1 MLVSLEKKAPV
12 GGFALV
18 ERARQ
23 DESRFQTVLQSYGY
37 YKAGVTIFINGDR
50 LTDLNLPSRID
61 RLPAKPPAKVDVR
74 FTPGPLFHIGTVTI
88 NGAVPEQAREKLDLK
103 SGQPAVAADVVAA
116 QNRLLTALR
125 DESYPLAKVTLAPAT
140 LELVT
145 DQLDVAFDAET
156 GPRAGLGPIRITG
169 LKHMNEPFV
178 RRRLLIHP
186 GQPFSPE
193 ELNKARTDLMSLG
206 VFSSIRMD
214 PAEHLDPSGNLPIT
228 VQVAER
234 PLHAVD
240 LGAGYATDLG
250 LNFNVGWH
258 DRNLLGNAE
267 QLNLLAST
275 NLGGNATTKPGYKFT
290 AQFLKPD
297 FFARHQQLELDL
309 GAIKQSLQAYDQRAL
324 TQEIKST
331 ARSGRIGI

>member
-156 GPRAGLGPIRITG
+156 GPRAGLGPILDHR
-169 LKHMNEPFV
+169 
-178 RRRLLIHP
+178 
-186 GQPFSPE
+186 PE
-193 ELNKARTDLMSLG
+193 AHE
-206 VFSSIRMD
+206 
-214 PAEHLDPSGNLPIT
+214 
-228 VQVAER
+228 
-234 PLHAVD
+234 
-240 LGAGYATDLG
+240 
-250 LNFNVGWH
+250 
-258 DRNLLGNAE
+258 
-267 QLNLLAST
+267 
-275 NLGGNATTKPGYKFT
+275 
-290 AQFLKPD
+290 
-297 FFARHQQLELDL
+297 
-309 GAIKQSLQAYDQRAL
+309 
-324 TQEIKST
+324 
-331 ARSGRIGI
+331 